1 MIIKL
6 KGADF
11 SANNV
16 GKIDLPGG
24 NINTGEGT
32 NTPLLFK
39 YSTSTGSG
47 EFLGVDFITK
57 ENPSPFPIIRKLHMG
72 GTGKYLYEFQ
82 TAERNTI
89 GINPSPTNLSM
100 ALWVNKTMWEAL
112 GTSRLALTLQG
123 YDSGWKASSEMF
135 ISFSDLSSESEIT
148 GDYTN
153 TNFSVTFKKK
163 VLATQ
168 TINNEVW
175 VCVGIVLTDIDVLST
190 FDGAI
195 RMAFLFTMM
204 TSGANMEV
212 ANMQLVETSD
222 YLNPTEE
229 Y

>member
-6 KGADF
+6 KNADF

-32 NTPLLFK
+32 NNPLLFK
-39 YSTSTGSG
+39 YSTTTGEG

-89 GINPSPTNLSM
+89 GINPTPTNLSM
-100 ALWVNKTMWEAL
+100 ALWVNKTIWENL
-112 GTSRLALTLQG
+112 GTSRISLYLQG
-123 YDSGWKASSEMF
+123 YSSGWKASSEMN
-135 ISFSDLSSESEIT
+135 IT
-148 GDYTN
+148 YTN
-153 TNFSVTFKKK
+153 ISSDNEVTAQVSNANFEATFKQK
-163 VLATQ
+163 VLARQ
-168 TINNEVW
+168 TLNNEDW
-175 VCVGIVLTDIDVLST
+175 VCIGIVLSNITILGT
-190 FDGAI
+190 FEGAI
-195 RMAFLFTMM
+195 RMAFMFIMM
-204 TSGANMEV
+204 TSGTDMEV
-212 ANMQLVETSD
+212 ANMQLVESAD